1 MLNNVYESIPTDKN
15 IYYMFSR
22 LLLPIIISTR
32 YEPYKDYWENYEEL
46 LIVMKNIIGIYYNSK
61 SLKEIDNSYLNKLDD
76 LINELKINCLTI
88 DTRYIEEIDI
98 WHGEFLEM
106 WKNSCLEK

>member
-1 MLNNVYESIPTDKN
+1 MSSNVYEPIPTDKN

-22 LLLPIIISTR
+22 LLLPIIISTC

-61 SLKEIDNSYLNKLDD
+61 SLRSVL
-76 LINELKINCLTI
+76 
-88 DTRYIEEIDI
+88 
-98 WHGEFLEM
+98 EFA
-106 WKNSCLEK
+106 